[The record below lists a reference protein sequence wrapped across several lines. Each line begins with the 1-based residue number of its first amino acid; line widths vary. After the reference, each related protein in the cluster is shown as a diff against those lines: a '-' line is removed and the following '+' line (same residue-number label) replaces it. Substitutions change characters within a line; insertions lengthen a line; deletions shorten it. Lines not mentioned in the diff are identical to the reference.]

1 MLLICYLLNGNLLF
15 QQENSISQL
24 FHCFMIIN
32 PISNIFRF
40 VPHQHINT
48 LSITTCIIKE
58 CFKSMSSFMRSFLL
72 LCYIRNNSF
81 PFFIKSPFLNLDPSS
96 VSKKYSLLFF
106 SRFFTNCMIRG
117 WIGTILFFPEEGF
130 ASAFKIFFFK
140 IDLITCHI

>member
-72 LCYIRNNSF
+72 LCYIGNNSF
-81 PFFIKSPFLNLDPSS
+81 PFFINLDPSS

-106 SRFFTNCMIRG
+106 SRFFTNGMIRG
-117 WIGTILFFPEEGF
+117 WIGTILFFPEE
-130 ASAFKIFFFK
+130 
-140 IDLITCHI
+140 DLLPPLKYSSSRLI

>member
-81 PFFIKSPFLNLDPSS
+81 PFFIKIPFFKFRSFIS
-96 VSKKYSLLFF
+96 FYSLLFF
-106 SRFFTNCMIRG
+106 SRFFTNGMIRG
-117 WIGTILFFPEEGF
+117 WIGTILFFPEE
-130 ASAFKIFFFK
+130 
-140 IDLITCHI
+140 DLLPPLKYSSSRLI